1 MVRAEGLEPPRPK
14 SPEPKSGV
22 SANFTTPAHDMW
34 FWTTMSFD
42 TFFLN
47 KIQLMFD
54 GLPKNVSIKVDDK
67 KKPDLGDRSGLN
79 LKGV

>member
-1 MVRAEGLEPPRPK
+1 
-14 SPEPKSGV
+14 
-22 SANFTTPAHDMW
+22 
-34 FWTTMSFD
+34 MSFD